1 MKKKVISSVLTLGL
15 GLSLTSGTTFAHEGD
30 YYKGSNFDG
39 VIANEERLIKMLKK
53 EGIISKEASRAEA
66 EKAVKAYVKGKG
78 EAAVHKVKNEGK
90 FIKKH
95 KTVTDKKENAGDN
108 RYTKGNGN
116 KKGHSK
122 VLKPLTPEIYTGEE
136 RTDKVLLLA
145 IDFPDY
151 KNSTITKEES
161 DMFYEDYPVDHFQQ
175 MVFGEKGFEGPNGE
189 NLVSMKQFYQN
200 QSGGSY
206 DIEGEVHGWYTAD
219 HPAAYYGGNY
229 PDADGSDIRPKE
241 LIKEAL
247 EKAAKDPS
255 LNMADYDQ
263 WDRYDLDGD
272 GVLNEKDGI
281 VDHVMIIHS
290 GPGEDAGGGRLGPDA
305 IWSHRWSLDFTAQ
318 GEPHTIPG
326 TASGQDRFGGKLAVI
341 DYTIQPED
349 GATGVFAHEFG
360 HDLGLPDEYDT
371 IYSGKGEPVSFWSIM
386 SSGSWAG
393 KIPGT
398 EPTGFDAYMKE
409 LLQNYHG
416 GNWQT
421 GSEIDIKDVTSAPA
435 IFTLDEA
442 SSKGTNDDA
451 VKITLPDKVT
461 QIVTPAQGAKT
472 YFSGSGDDMLNTM
485 TASVDLTGK
494 QAVELTFKAWYDI
507 EKGYDYAYV
516 QASTDGKKWTNLK
529 GNITNNDNPEG
540 TGANAGNGI
549 DGSSNGWVDAKF
561 DLSAYAGQKVQLR
574 YQYVTDSGY
583 TAPGLYVDNIKV
595 TADGSVVLTDDA
607 EGTSKFEMNGFSV
620 TDGKKYSKN
629 YYLLQ
634 WRSHNK
640 VDQGLAHIKRAGNLM
655 SYNQGLNVFY
665 VDESYS
671 DNHVGKHPGY
681 GYIGIVDADQNALKW
696 TGATPSFAST
706 QYQVR
711 DAAFSMIPQD
721 SLRLQLEDGSVL
733 VDSNLKSNALF
744 SDMDDYSNPSQPH
757 AGKILPKYGLKVK
770 VVAESKDKSVGKI
783 IVYK

>member
-15 GLSLTSGTTFAHEGD
+15 GLSLTAGTSYAHNNE
-30 YYKGSNFDG
+30 YEKGSNFDG
-39 VIANEERLIKMLKK
+39 VIANEERLIKMLKQ
-53 EGIISKEASRAEA
+53 EGILAKDASRSEA
-66 EKAVKAYVKGKG
+66 EKAVKEYVRAKGD
-78 EAAVHKVKNEGK
+78 AATRKVQNEGK

-95 KTVTDKKENAGDN
+95 KKVTDKNNNGSDN
-108 RYTKGNGN
+108 KYTRGNGK
-116 KKGHSK
+116 KKGHAN
-122 VLKPLTPEIYTGEE
+122 VLKPVTPEAYTGET

-151 KNSTITKEES
+151 KNSSITKDES
-161 DMFYEDYPVDHFQQ
+161 DMFYENYPMDHFQQ
-175 MVFGEKGFEGPNGE
+175 MVFGENGYKGPNGQ
-189 NLVSMKQFYQN
+189 NLISMKQYYQN

-206 DIEGEVHGWYTAD
+206 DIDGQVHGWYTAD

-229 PDADGSDIRPKE
+229 PDADGSDSRPKE

-255 LNMADYDQ
+255 LNLADYDQ

-281 VDHVMIIHS
+281 VDHLMIIHA
-290 GPGEDAGGGRLGPDA
+290 GPGEEAGGGLLTTDA
-305 IWSHRWSLDFTAQ
+305 IWSHRWSLDFNEQ
-318 GEPHTIPG
+318 GEPYTIPG
-326 TASGQDRFGGKLAVI
+326 TKSGQEQFGGELGVI

-409 LLQNYHG
+409 MLQDFHG

-421 GSEIDIKDVTSAPA
+421 GSEIDAKEVTSTPQL
-435 IFTLDEA
+435 FTLDEA
-442 SSKGTNDDA
+442 TTKGTNDDA

-461 QIVTPAQGAKT
+461 EVVKPAQGTKT
-472 YFSGSGDDMLNTM
+472 YFSGSGDDLLNTM

-494 QAVELTFKAWYDI
+494 KSAELTFKAWYDI
-507 EKGYDYAYV
+507 EKGFDYAYV
-516 QASTDGKKWTNLK
+516 QASTDGENWTNLA
-529 GNITNNDNPEG
+529 GNITNNDDPEG
-540 TGANAGNGI
+540 SGANAGNGI
-549 DGSSNGWVDAKF
+549 DGTSNGWIDAKF
-561 DLSAYAGQKVQLR
+561 DLSAYAGKKVQFR
-574 YQYVTDSGY
+574 YLYVTDGGY
-583 TAPGLYVDNIKV
+583 TAPGLYADDIKV
-595 TADGSVVLTDDA
+595 TADGASVFADDA
-607 EGTSKFEMNGFSV
+607 EGTSKFDMNGFSV
-620 TDGKKYSKN
+620 SDGKKYSKN

-640 VDQGLAHIKRAGNLM
+640 IDVGLAHIKRGDNLL
-655 SYNQGLNVFY
+655 SFNKGLNVFY
-665 VDESYS
+665 VDESYT
-671 DNHVGKHPGY
+671 DNHVGRHPGY

-711 DAAFSMIPQD
+711 DAAFSLTPQD
-721 SLRLQLEDGSVL
+721 PLNFKLEDGSVL
-733 VDSNLKSNALF
+733 VDKNLKANPLF
-744 SDMDDYSNPSQPH
+744 SDTNDYSNADQPH
-757 AGKILPKYGLKVK
+757 AGKILPQYGLKVK
-770 VVAESKDKSVGKI
+770 VVAESKDKSVGKVM
-783 IVYK
+783 VYK